1 MEKRLTI
8 AYRPDLPLERVRELT
23 GAEDAQVMS
32 WEDPI
37 AERDA
42 LREQLAQLSPVLSI
56 LSTEDMR
63 RLRRFQEICEDSD
76 ADGHD
81 LPKEAVRRL
90 EQAGALRSCGFGRH
104 EITGF
109 GEFLLDCNEGVGNR
123 GNDGGA
129 A

>member
-37 AERDA
+37 AERNS
-42 LREQLAQLSPVLSI
+42 LRDQVAQLTPVLSI
-56 LSTEDMR
+56 LSAEDMR

-81 LPKEAVRRL
+81 LPKESVRRL
-90 EQAGALRSCGFGRH
+90 ERAGALRSCGFGRH
-104 EITGF
+104 EVTDF
-109 GEFLLDCNEGVGNR
+109 GEFLLGYNEALSGQ
-123 GNDGGA
+123 DIAGGA